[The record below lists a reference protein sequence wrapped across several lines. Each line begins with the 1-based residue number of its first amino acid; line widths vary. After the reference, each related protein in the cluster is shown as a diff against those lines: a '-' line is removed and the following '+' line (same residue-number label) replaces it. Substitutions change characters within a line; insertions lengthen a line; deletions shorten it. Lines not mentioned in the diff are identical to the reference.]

1 VGLIVLPIAL
11 AAAAFVARGRGHAGY
26 VPRTRVYYLLAED
39 VEWNYAPLGT
49 DPVMGQPLPAPWD
62 RKTFY
67 LKRHFVR
74 YSDETFSTRLPQRA
88 SFGVLGPMLH
98 AVVGDT
104 VKVILKNNTESPVSL
119 HAHGVRYAPNDE
131 GAAYNPRRSGGDSV
145 IPGGRHTYTWFVR
158 PEAGPLP
165 GEPSSKIW
173 TYHSHVRGDQDIYD
187 GLVGTL
193 IVTDPAHARTDGS
206 PDDVDQEI
214 PLLWLIF
221 NENHHSSEVQHDAD
235 GDGGASP
242 RSPQSG
248 RGTDSTRAATSE
260 ANIKHA
266 INGYIF
272 GNLPGLTMR
281 VGDRVRWYVF
291 AFGTEVDVHSVHWHG
306 GVVKEDGRTY
316 VDVIELAPATARV
329 ADMVADNPGTW
340 MLHCH
345 VADHMMAGMYATYTV
360 TPRDVA
366 IAR

>member
-1 VGLIVLPIAL
+1 MSSAKVALIAL
-11 AAAAFVARGRGHAGY
+11 PFLVGAAAFAVKDLRPRAY

-74 YSDETFSTRLPQRA
+74 YSDATFSTRLPQRA
-88 SFGVLGPMLH
+88 SFGILGPMLH

-131 GAAYNPRRSGGDSV
+131 GAAYYPRRSGGDSV
-145 IPGGRHTYTWFVR
+145 IPGARYTYTWFVR
-158 PEAGPLP
+158 PQAGPLP
-165 GEPSSKIW
+165 GEPSSKVW

-193 IVTDPAHARTDGS
+193 VVTDPAHARSDGS

-221 NENHHSSEVQHDAD
+221 NENTHRPAVQHDAD
-235 GDGGASP
+235 GD
-242 RSPQSG
+242 
-248 RGTDSTRAATSE
+248 RGTDSTGAAASD
-260 ANIKHA
+260 ANIEHA

-291 AFGTEVDVHSVHWHG
+291 AFGSEVDVHSVHWHG

-316 VDVIELAPATARV
+316 ADVIELAPATTRV

-340 MLHCH
+340 LLHCH

-360 TPRDVA
+360 QPRPGGLTA
-366 IAR
+366 AR